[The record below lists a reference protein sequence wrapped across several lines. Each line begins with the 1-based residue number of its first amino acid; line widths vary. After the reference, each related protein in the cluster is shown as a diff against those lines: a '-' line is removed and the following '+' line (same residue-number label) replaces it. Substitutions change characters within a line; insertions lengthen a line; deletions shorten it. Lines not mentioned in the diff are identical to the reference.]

1 MDGVLTVEQVADF
14 QVKIKEWLDLD
25 PKNIAIL
32 TGSIAFTI
40 VNKDMGDA
48 SFGKAYLEYDD
59 ELREFL
65 EMVRVYG
72 CKAFLLKPHNYDF
85 LAARRVDTLNTVYED
100 SVYKGLAHF
109 VNYYSNANFRW
120 IIIPVS
126 HFDSMLQLQ
135 KKIQTYI

>member
-1 MDGVLTVEQVADF
+1 MDNVLTVEQVADF

-25 PKNIAIL
+25 PKNVAIL

-40 VNKDMGDA
+40 VSKDMSA
-48 SFGKAYLEYDD
+48 ISFGKSYLEYDD

-72 CKAFLLKPHNYDF
+72 CKAFLLKPHKYDF
-85 LAARRVDTLNTVYED
+85 LDARRVEPLNIVHED
-100 SVYKGLAHF
+100 AIYKGLEHF

-120 IIIPVS
+120 IVIPVF

-135 KKIQTYI
+135 KKIQSYI

>member
-1 MDGVLTVEQVADF
+1 MDSVLTVEQVIDF

-25 PKNIAIL
+25 PKNTAIL

-40 VNKDMGDA
+40 VTKDMSA
-48 SFGKAYLEYDD
+48 ISFGRSYLEYDD
-59 ELREFL
+59 ELRDFL

-85 LAARRVDTLNTVYED
+85 LSARRIDVLNTVQED
-100 SVYKGLAHF
+100 DIYKGLEHF

-126 HFDSMLQLQ
+126 QHDSMLQLQ
-135 KKIQTYI
+135 KKIQSYI